1 MWTNFYDYFETYAYE
16 TFLRRLFTEI
26 ERKVEVQNREF
37 GWVRFTIV
45 FLLLLNND
53 DKFYSKLISCLGTD

>member
-45 FLLLLNND
+45 F
-53 DKFYSKLISCLGTD
+53 YY